1 MHWTTRM
8 GHWTPELDHWT
19 TGMDHW
25 TTGMDNW
32 IHTDCL
38 KKASFRSQTYLFTQL
53 LKNAPYTAKAKFLF

>member
-1 MHWTTRM
+1 LFGGLESTTGLLEWIMHWTTRM

-38 KKASFRSQTYLFTQL
+38 KMPL
-53 LKNAPYTAKAKFLF
+53 LEAKPIYSLS